1 MKFSF
6 DESARSEIKSMF
18 EEALNSASDETRN
31 LFDEL
36 VAIYTREGYKRL
48 YTMTQEIA
56 EYYIGD
62 FRNIVQ
68 GQFNDWIDSDTS
80 LTSFAQEL
88 EASEDSSDDAHVAAQ
103 YLESDLQ
110 DSVDAMFSYQP
121 DVPIVPFD
129 GGAKTKDDTEIF
141 EEINEAVQKFEDEI
155 EDLISDYDSKADS
168 NSEDNQLY
176 ENVSEILG
184 AILESYKSLFDV
196 FKEGVANLASH
207 ISDRGSSAKEKS
219 ETDKEQ
225 MKSDAESAGEA
236 LRDVSGLFDFE

>member
-6 DESARSEIKSMF
+6 DENARSDIRSFF
-18 EEALNSASDETRN
+18 EEALGSAKDETGN
-31 LFDEL
+31 LFSEL
-36 VAIYTREGYKRL
+36 VSIYTREQYKPL
-48 YTMTQEIA
+48 YKMTAEIA

-62 FRNIVQ
+62 FRNTVQ
-68 GQFNDWIDSDTS
+68 GQFNDWLDSETS
-80 LTSFAQEL
+80 IKAFAQEL
-88 EASEDSSDDAHVAAQ
+88 EASDDSSDDAYVAAQ
-103 YLESDLQ
+103 CLEGDLQ
-110 DSVDAMFSYQP
+110 NVLDELFSNQP
-121 DVPIVPFD
+121 DVPSVSTE
-129 GGAKTKDDTEIF
+129 AHLSKDDNEIF
-141 EEINEAVQKFEDEI
+141 DEVDELIQKFEDAI

-219 ETDKEQ
+219 ETDKDQ